1 MSSDHSPS
9 ANLSSGFVC
18 TPEELAQ
25 SSPNSTNIYCLTRGQ
40 SIGLTVSTRF
50 AGFSSP
56 QHADSGICPHSSC
69 DHNADPPQLTSEAGF
84 ISLFSVLILFGLIVR
99 NVIRYR
105 RDAIDPSWRLLD
117 KPLDIYMLSLFCLD
131 FVQALGSVLDVK
143 WVNEGKVYSGTF
155 CSAQGAIQQLGETG
169 VAMTTF
175 VIAVHTFVTA
185 VWKKGVHSRFVAFCI
200 VGFIWLYVIL
210 FTSIGLGL
218 HATGDNRWD
227 TPTPYWCWI
236 GQQWKVERI
245 FGEYLWLWITLGTS
259 IVVYIPLF
267 LWSQGI
273 MSVDEHRWWRFHM
286 HPLRKAQDFEPR
298 RRFALSMLAYPLSY
312 SVLVLPLSI
321 VRWLTFNTGG
331 SVPSAATFVV
341 ITLYG
346 LSGMVNVLLLL
357 LTRPRLLLFSE
368 PLPTTSPIRAPLP
381 EPPRPPSKGYRPD
394 TVGSQQPIRM
404 GTLKEDGRWKLPLV
418 QGSVASSYDSV
429 LHIH

>member
-1 MSSDHSPS
+1 MSSDQSPS
-9 ANLSSGFVC
+9 ANLSSGIIC
-18 TPEELAQ
+18 SPDELAR
-25 SSPNSTNIYCLTRGQ
+25 SSPTSTSIYCLTRGQ
-40 SIGLTVSTRF
+40 SIGLT
-50 AGFSSP
+50 
-56 QHADSGICPHSSC
+56 
-69 DHNADPPQLTSEAGF
+69 LTSEASF

-99 NVIRYR
+99 NIFRYR
-105 RDAIDPSWRLLD
+105 RDAVDPWRLLD
-117 KPLDIYMLSLFCLD
+117 KPLDIYMLSLFCSDL
-131 FVQALGSVLDVK
+131 VQALGGVLDVK
-143 WVNEGKVYSGTF
+143 WINEGKVYSGTF

-185 VWKKGVHSRFVAFCI
+185 VWKKGVRSRFVAFCI
-200 VGFIWLYVIL
+200 VGFIWLYVTL

-218 HATGDNRWD
+218 HAKGEDRWD

-236 GQQWKVERI
+236 GHQWALERI

-259 IVVYIPLF
+259 IIVYIPLF

-273 MSVDEHRWWRFHM
+273 MSVDEHRWWRFRM

-321 VRWLTFNTGG
+321 VRWLTFSTGG
-331 SVPSAATFVV
+331 NVPSAATFVV

-346 LSGMVNVLLLL
+346 LSGMVNVLLLV

-368 PLPTTSPIRAPLP
+368 PLPTTAPVRAP
-381 EPPRPPSKGYRPD
+381 PPRPLSKGRRPD
-394 TVGSQQPIRM
+394 TVGSLQPIRL
-404 GTLKEDGRWKLPLV
+404 GTLHEEGRWKVPLERD
-418 QGSVASSYDSV
+418 SVASSYDSV
-429 LHIH
+429 VHIH